1 MAGTVI
7 ATLLALAVAAPCWDV
22 GPKAPPRILRG
33 VLVRQVAGTDTR
45 WTLNLPQPVC
55 VTGLSDRVRT
65 ITLLPQSPEA
75 ARRLQAVVRLR
86 VTFSGRPQIR
96 GTGLALRLG

>member
-1 MAGTVI
+1 MII
-7 ATLLALAVAAPCWDV
+7 ALPLALLAATTAPCWEV

-33 VLVRQVAGTDTR
+33 VLVRQVEAGTTH

-55 VTGLSDRVRT
+55 VHGLHQRVRS

-75 ARRLQAVVRLR
+75 ERRLQAVVRLR
-86 VTFSGRPQIR
+86 VTFSGRPEIK
-96 GTGLALRLG
+96 GEVLALRLG